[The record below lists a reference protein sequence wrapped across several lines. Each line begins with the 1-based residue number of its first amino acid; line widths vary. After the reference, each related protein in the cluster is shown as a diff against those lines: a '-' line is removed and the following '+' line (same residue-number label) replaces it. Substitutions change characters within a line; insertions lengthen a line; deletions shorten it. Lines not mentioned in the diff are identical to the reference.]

1 MQVEDFIN
9 NFPQEYVESV
19 EKNYENKKARII
31 FPSNINNKYN
41 GHIFHVIMMLN
52 EDLSIQGLGFM
63 GMDLR
68 PLQEWINNY
77 NIFEGLPC
85 HFAVI
90 MDGFPQHLSAVAR

>member
-1 MQVEDFIN
+1 MHVEDFIE
-9 NFPQEYVESV
+9 NFPKEYVESV
-19 EKNYENKKARII
+19 EKKYDVKTARII
-31 FPSNINNKYN
+31 FTSSINDKYK
-41 GHIFHVIMMLN
+41 GHIFHVIMILN
-52 EDLSIQGLGFM
+52 DDLSIQGLGFM

-85 HFAVI
+85 HYAMI